1 MRLTN
6 LTAGLGLR
14 SSTDADRSFLIS
26 LYAAGRAAEIESWGW
41 TDSQKNQFI
50 DLQYS
55 ARSSQYNS
63 VYPDRDDQIVLLG
76 DLPVGFISV
85 ARSDSRIYLVD
96 IALLPEYQGRGLG
109 KALLKALQQ
118 QACESGL
125 PLLLHVFAENESAAI
140 FYDRLGFVCVE
151 NDNSVYR
158 LFEWR
163 PDSCR

>member
-1 MRLTN
+1 MRLTDP
-6 LTAGLGLR
+6 TAGLELR
-14 SSTDADRSFLIS
+14 SSSEEDRPFLIS
-26 LYAAGRAAEIESWGW
+26 LYAAGRAAEMESWGW
-41 TDSQKNQFI
+41 TDSQKYQFI

-63 VYPDRDDQIVLLG
+63 VYPDRDDQIVLLD

-118 QACESGL
+118 HARENGL
-125 PLLLHVFAENESAAI
+125 PLLLHVFSENEAAAF
-140 FYDRLGFVCVE
+140 FYNRLGFVCVE
-151 NDNSVYR
+151 NDNSAYR

-163 PDSCR
+163 PDTCR